1 MSQISQKQHVAV
13 VALLTERTVG
23 GAAKSVGVARRT
35 LERWMK
41 DDEVFKDALAT
52 AQQAAFDETIRGL
65 SSLSASAINV
75 LADEL
80 TNDNA
85 ALRVRVALAILDRLA
100 DFASTR
106 SSESKLEEFERLV
119 DSLAAMEKE
128 V

>member
-106 SSESKLEEFERLV
+106 SSESKLDEFGRLV
-119 DSLAAMEKE
+119 DSFAAMEKE